1 MGFKPCFVFR
11 GPEFEQKEEYKKFA
25 NLLLD
30 ILSTLLPS
38 LSLLRCAFRCSCI
51 VRALSIVLSPSC
63 ACRACAS
70 RCVPL
75 FRLDPLSLTRS
86 YISTEER

>member
-1 MGFKPCFVFR
+1 VGFKPCFVFR

-30 ILSTLLPS
+30 ILSTLLPC
-38 LSLLRCAFRCSCI
+38 LPVAAALRFPLLFPRR
-51 VRALSIVLSPSC
+51 VRALFFFG
-63 ACRACAS
+63 S
-70 RCVPL
+70 RLPL
-75 FRLDPLSLTRS
+75 FILRPLSLTRP

>member
-38 LSLLRCAFRCSCI
+38 LSLLRCAFRCSSCI
-51 VRALSIVLSPSC
+51 VRALSVVLSPSC
-63 ACRACAS
+63 ACRALSA
-70 RCVPL
+70 VPL
-75 FRLDPLSLTRS
+75 FRLGPLSLTRS